1 MNCQQFEIF
10 LDQYLDGDLDGTLK
24 LEFETHLVQCE
35 ACGHL
40 YAMMEAA
47 GQIIADDDPKV
58 PVLRADFTDR
68 VMAGVAKQ
76 KRKTLRIHR
85 WVARSTVAAA
95 IAMIVLGLL
104 VVNSFGP
111 GKSPAGSQLAKQTDV
126 APLKIEPRLLAM
138 NDFSSDRRRPESMMD
153 AKNSLARHIKS
164 SAIEQQLHS
173 QDQEEISSWLASKL
187 ERAGSNLK
195 EITEL
200 RTAAWDQMRQ
210 GLFHSLSS
218 PMIPLESY
226 IKIGPNLTEPAGLDQ
241 IRERVVPMPKEQ
253 IELEAGVE
261 LL

>member
-1 MNCQQFEIF
+1 VNCQQFEIF

-35 ACGHL
+35 TCGHL

-47 GQIIADDDPKV
+47 GQIIADDDPQV

-68 VMAGVAKQ
+68 VIAGVAKQ

-95 IAMIVLGLL
+95 IAMIVLGLV

-111 GKSPAGSQLAKQTDV
+111 GKSPAGSTVAKENGA
-126 APLKIEPRLLAM
+126 APLKIEQRLLAM
-138 NDFSSDRRRPESMMD
+138 NDFSADRRNAESMMD
-153 AKNSLARHIKS
+153 SKKSLVRHIKS
-164 SAIEQQLHS
+164 SAIERQLHQ

-200 RTAAWDQMRQ
+200 RTTAWDQMRQ
-210 GLFHSLSS
+210 GLFQSFST
-218 PMIPLESY
+218 PMMPMESY
-226 IKIGPNLTEPAGLDQ
+226 LKGDPTLPTPSGLEQ
-241 IRERVVPMPKEQ
+241 IRERVVPTPRER